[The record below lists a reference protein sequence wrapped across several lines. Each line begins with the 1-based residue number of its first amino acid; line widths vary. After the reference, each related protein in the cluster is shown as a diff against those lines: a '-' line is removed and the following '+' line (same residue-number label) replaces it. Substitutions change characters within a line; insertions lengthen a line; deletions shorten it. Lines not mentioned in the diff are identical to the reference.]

1 MIKKIGKGTFA
12 VVYKAKHIAT
22 DQLVAIKVLDKKKI
36 EEEKDKERVK
46 KEIQILW
53 MLKHPNIIQLYEI
66 QEDNKKIYM
75 IMEYAE
81 NGELFDLIV
90 KNKRL

>member
-1 MIKKIGKGTFA
+1 MKKIGKGTFA
-12 VVYKAKHIAT
+12 VVYKAKHIST

-36 EEEKDKERVK
+36 EEEKDKEWVK
-46 KEIQILW
+46 KEIQILR
-53 MLKHPNIIQLYEI
+53 MLRHPNIIQLYEI
-66 QEDNKKIYM
+66 QEDTKKIYM